1 MTVVQSQP
9 AAWRCGRFLF
19 DLQTGFRPLV
29 MGVLNCTP
37 DSFSDG
43 GKFFNTET
51 AIERAHQMIAE
62 GAQIIDIGGESTR
75 PGAVAI
81 SSAQEQDRVLPVIEA
96 LQGCAVALSLDSYQA
111 STMRAALKVGI
122 DLLNDIS
129 GFVDQEH
136 LQIAQENEA
145 VGLCV
150 MHMQENPLTMQLRP
164 SYQDVVM
171 EVNNF
176 FKQRLAV
183 LKSHAIA
190 SERVVLDPGIGFGK
204 TPTHNLMLINR
215 LADLLVHGQPLLLG
229 ISRKS
234 TLGLI
239 LGSNQADRTMA
250 SVAAAMTAIE
260 HGARIVR
267 VHDVGPTVEAIQVW
281 SAIKTERVD
290 GYLY

>member
-1 MTVVQSQP
+1 
-9 AAWRCGRFLF
+9 
-19 DLQTGFRPLV
+19 

-136 LQIAQENEA
+136 LQIAQE
-145 VGLCV
+145 
-150 MHMQENPLTMQLRP
+150 
-164 SYQDVVM
+164 
-171 EVNNF
+171 
-176 FKQRLAV
+176 
-183 LKSHAIA
+183 
-190 SERVVLDPGIGFGK
+190 
-204 TPTHNLMLINR
+204 
-215 LADLLVHGQPLLLG
+215 
-229 ISRKS
+229 
-234 TLGLI
+234 
-239 LGSNQADRTMA
+239 
-250 SVAAAMTAIE
+250 
-260 HGARIVR
+260 
-267 VHDVGPTVEAIQVW
+267 
-281 SAIKTERVD
+281 
-290 GYLY
+290 